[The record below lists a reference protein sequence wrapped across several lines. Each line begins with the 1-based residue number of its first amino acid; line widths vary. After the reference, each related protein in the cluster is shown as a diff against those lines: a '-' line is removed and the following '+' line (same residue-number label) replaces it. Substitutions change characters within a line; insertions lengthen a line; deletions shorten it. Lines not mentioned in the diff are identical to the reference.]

1 MEQTQIVTVI
11 QIIAGLLVALVGI
24 LGATSGGLL
33 VALILLVRA
42 IRSDKALITA
52 IEKLY
57 ASVPAPVKET
67 VKEVGEAASE
77 VGGLIGDVSAPPTIS

>member
-1 MEQTQIVTVI
+1 MEQTQVI
-11 QIIAGLLVALVGI
+11 TIIQVIAGLLIALVGI
-24 LGATSGGLL
+24 LGVTSGGVLI
-33 VALILLVRA
+33 ALIMLVRGV
-42 IRSDKALITA
+42 RSDKALITA

-77 VGGLIGDVSAPPTIS
+77 VGGLIGDVSAPRS